1 MGGVNGENL
10 VSIGAFSVLT
20 GLSIPTLRHYD
31 DVGLLHP
38 LAVDDRS
45 GYRRYG
51 LDQVPI
57 ARLIRALRAVEVP
70 IEAIRDILDA
80 RNDDDAARR
89 ILRSHRND
97 LVARSREVADMI
109 AALNDYIEEGLR
121 MPEPV
126 SCRIVEVNIGVENLD
141 DARRFY
147 EAVFGVPLTEERH
160 GDGPSHLFAAFGSW
174 PSSEF
179 FLLNLSDA
187 ERDPYRAGR
196 ANFGFLVDDLD
207 AAHKRGLV
215 AGGTEISA
223 PHDEPG
229 MPRTSAIVDPSNN
242 LIHLYQNA

>member
-1 MGGVNGENL
+1 MGVVNDENL
-10 VSIGAFSVLT
+10 VTIGAFSVLT

-31 DVGLLHP
+31 DVGLLRP
-38 LAVDDRS
+38 RSVDDRS

-51 LDQVPI
+51 LDQVPT
-57 ARLIRALRAVEVP
+57 ARLMCALRAVEVP
-70 IEAIRDILDA
+70 IEVIRDILNA
-80 RNDDDAARR
+80 RDDDAARR
-89 ILRSHRND
+89 ILGLHRD
-97 LVARSREVADMI
+97 ALVARSREVIDMVD
-109 AALNDYIEEGLR
+109 ALNDYIEKGINVRES
-121 MPEPV
+121 V
-126 SCRIVEVNIGVENLD
+126 FCRIVEVNIGVESLD

-160 GDGPSHLFAAFGSW
+160 GDGPAHLFATFGSW

-179 FLLNLSDA
+179 FLLNFSEA

-207 AAHKRGLV
+207 AAHKRAIA

-229 MPRTSAIVDPSNN
+229 MPKTSAVVDTSNN